1 MTAMGSDFWIGYGL
15 PAFGVTFGL
24 AGLAGVWIAARR
36 FDARFAGSDVPAAQP
51 RAMRSTP
58 YRKPGKRPRRG
69 SPDRP
74 AVRA

>member
-15 PAFGVTFGL
+15 PAFGIAFGL
-24 AGLAGVWIAARR
+24 AGLAAVWIAARR
-36 FDARFAGSDVPAAQP
+36 FDARFASVSVPEVQP
-51 RAMRSTP
+51 RSTRSTP
-58 YRKPGKRPRRG
+58 YRKPGKRPRRR